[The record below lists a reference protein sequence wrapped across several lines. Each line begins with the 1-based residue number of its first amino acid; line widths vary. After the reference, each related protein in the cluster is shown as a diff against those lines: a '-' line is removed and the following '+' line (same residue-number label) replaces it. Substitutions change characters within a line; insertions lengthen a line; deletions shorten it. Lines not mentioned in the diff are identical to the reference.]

1 MDRESAQIIADA
13 ISELSTSIDG
23 VARAIEY
30 QDNSSIASAIEN
42 VASAIETLGTFE
54 DAKSDGSLDVYLN
67 GWKHGEP
74 IEHREA

>member
-30 QDNSSIASAIEN
+30 QDNSSIASAIESLATS
-42 VASAIETLGTFE
+42 VDSLGAFE
-54 DAKSDGSLDVYLN
+54 DAKSNEISVYLN
-67 GWKHGEP
+67 GWKHGAP
-74 IEHREA
+74 IEHREV

>member
-1 MDRESAQIIADA
+1 MMGYDVEP

-30 QDNSSIASAIEN
+30 QDNSSVASAIEN
-42 VASAIETLGTFE
+42 VANAIEGLGTFE
-54 DAKSDGSLDVYLN
+54 DAKPGDSLDVYLN

>member
-30 QDNSSIASAIEN
+30 QDNSSIASAIESLAQS
-42 VASAIETLGTFE
+42 VETLGAFE
-54 DAKSDGSLDVYLN
+54 DAKPDSMDVYVN